1 LASGIFLSLFD
12 GSTWLIVTMVLTGLA
27 ISMATVGINT
37 PRIPAFQL
45 AKIVGQNKQMG
56 ISRDLKFAGN
66 ATRYFGLHGC

>member
-1 LASGIFLSLFD
+1 
-12 GSTWLIVTMVLTGLA
+12 MVLTGLA